1 MPNNGKVNARST
13 APNLTTT
20 SNSSVSVTE
29 VFGRRM
35 KEERKKQ
42 GLKQEDLADLAN
54 VSMDTIKRYES
65 GSKGM
70 RLDVAYDIACALNVP
85 LQSMLPQSRN
95 DVERTLRD
103 LESALPYIL
112 EMVKNQ

>member
-1 MPNNGKVNARST
+1 VPNNGKINARST

-20 SNSSVSVTE
+20 SSSSGSVTD
-29 VFGRRM
+29 VFARSM

-42 GLKQEDLADLAN
+42 GLNREDHADLPN
-54 VSMDTIKRYES
+54 VSVDTIKRYES

-85 LQSMLPQSRN
+85 LQSMLPQNRN
-95 DVERTLRD
+95 NVERALQD
-103 LESALPYIL
+103 LESVLPYIL
-112 EMVKNQ
+112 DMVKNQ

>member
-1 MPNNGKVNARST
+1 VPSNGKINTRST

-20 SNSSVSVTE
+20 SSSSGSVIE
-29 VFGRRM
+29 AFARRM
-35 KEERKKQ
+35 KEERNKQ
-42 GLKQEDLADLAN
+42 GLNQEDLADLAH
-54 VSMDTIKRYES
+54 VSMDTVKRYES

-85 LQSMLPQSRN
+85 LQSMLPQSKN
-95 DVERTLRD
+95 DVERILHD
-103 LESALPYIL
+103 LESVLPHII

>member
-1 MPNNGKVNARST
+1 MFA
-13 APNLTTT
+13 
-20 SNSSVSVTE
+20 
-29 VFGRRM
+29 RRM

-42 GLKQEDLADLAN
+42 GLKQEDLADLAKI
-54 VSMDTIKRYES
+54 STDTVKRYEG

-70 RLDVAYDIACALNVP
+70 RLDMAYDIACALNVP
-85 LQSMLPQSRN
+85 LQSMLPQSRY
-95 DVERTLRD
+95 DVERTLHD

>member
-1 MPNNGKVNARST
+1 MFA
-13 APNLTTT
+13 
-20 SNSSVSVTE
+20 
-29 VFGRRM
+29 RRM

-42 GLKQEDLADLAN
+42 GLKQEDLSDLAK

-85 LQSMLPQSRN
+85 LQSMLPQSKN
-95 DVERTLRD
+95 DVERILHD
-103 LESALPYIL
+103 LESVLPHII